1 VKPSSRPV
9 FAQQLQESRTMS
21 DEPET
26 PHALD
31 PTGSGHHAANARLRE
46 RGPAAPVLLPGDVE
60 AFAVTGHEEL
70 RELLTDTR
78 VAQDVRHFA
87 ALREGRV
94 PEGWPLAVY
103 ATVEGMTTADGADHR
118 RLRGLVTKAFTH
130 RRVAELRPRVEQQV
144 TELLDS
150 LPEFAEEDG
159 TLDLR
164 EHFAYPLP
172 MNVICELL
180 GVQAQSRD
188 RLHEL
193 FRVLLS
199 TDSKPAQIIAANRE
213 TADVLSGVVAA
224 RRADPGDDLTSAL
237 IAARE
242 EDGDRLSEAEL
253 TGTLLLLTVAG
264 HETTMS
270 LITNAVRALCTHPSQ
285 LELVRSGSV
294 TWESVVEEVLRYDG
308 PVGFFPFRYPTEDIS
323 VGGTVIPRG
332 TPVLAG
338 YTAAGRDPR
347 TYGPAADRFDVT
359 RPPAQHLSF
368 GHGPHFCL
376 GAPLARM
383 EAAIALK
390 ALFARHP
397 NLELAVSEEELPPR
411 PSFVGNSTL
420 NLPVRLGS

>member
-1 VKPSSRPV
+1 
-9 FAQQLQESRTMS
+9 M
-21 DEPET
+21 
-26 PHALD
+26 D
-31 PTGSGHHAANARLRE
+31 PTGAAHHAVNARLRE

-78 VAQDVRHFA
+78 IAKDARHFA
-87 ALREGRV
+87 ALQEGRV

-118 RLRGLVTKAFTH
+118 RLRSLVTKAFTH
-130 RRVAELRPRVEQQV
+130 RRVAQLRPRVEQLV
-144 TELLDS
+144 AELLAE
-150 LPEFAEEDG
+150 LREFAEKDG
-159 TLDLR
+159 TVDLW

-180 GVQAQSRD
+180 GVEPQSRD

-199 TDSKPAQIIAANRE
+199 TDSKPAEIVSAGRE
-213 TADVLSGVVAA
+213 TAGVLAGVVAA

-242 EDGDRLSEAEL
+242 EDGDRLSETEL
-253 TGTLLLLTVAG
+253 TGTLLTLTVAG

-270 LITNAVRALCTHPSQ
+270 LITNAVRALCTHRSQ
-285 LELVRSGSV
+285 LELALSGAV
-294 TWESVVEEVLRYDG
+294 TWESVVEETLRYDG

-347 TYGPAADRFDVT
+347 THGPDADRFDVT
-359 RPPAQHLSF
+359 RPPDQHLSF

-383 EAAIALK
+383 EAAIALE
-390 ALFARHP
+390 ALFGRHP
-397 NLELAVSEEELPPR
+397 GLELAVPDEELPPR

-420 NLPVRLGS
+420 VLPVRLGG

>member
-1 VKPSSRPV
+1 
-9 FAQQLQESRTMS
+9 MS

-26 PHALD
+26 RPALD
-31 PTGSGHHAANARLRE
+31 PTGRGHHAANARLRE
-46 RGPAAPVLLPGDVE
+46 RGPATPVLLPGDVE
-60 AFAVTGHEEL
+60 AFAVTGHDEL

-78 VAQDVRHFA
+78 LAKNVRHFA
-87 ALREGRV
+87 ALREGGV
-94 PEGWPLAVY
+94 PQGWPLAVY

-118 RLRGLVTKAFTH
+118 RLRGLVAKAFTH

-144 TELLDS
+144 AELLDA
-150 LPEFAEEDG
+150 LPEFAGELAGEDG
-159 TLDLR
+159 AVDLR

-199 TDSKPAQIIAANRE
+199 TDSEPAQIIAANRE
-213 TADVLSGVVAA
+213 TAEVLSGVVAE
-224 RRADPGDDLTSAL
+224 RRADPGADLTSAL
-237 IAARE
+237 IASRE

-253 TGTLLLLTVAG
+253 TGTLLLLMVAG

-294 TWESVVEEVLRYDG
+294 TWEPVVEEVLRFDG
-308 PVGFFPFRYPTEDIS
+308 PVGFFPFRYPTEDIT
-323 VGGTVIPRG
+323 VGDAVIPRG

-347 TYGPAADRFDVT
+347 TYGPDADRFDVT
-359 RPPAQHLSF
+359 RTPAQHLSF

-390 ALFARHP
+390 ALFERHP
-397 NLELAVSEEELPPR
+397 NLELAVSDEELPPR

-420 NLPVRLGS
+420 NLPVRLGGLNR